1 MERDDV
7 TGTETETDQ
16 PSEGLSG
23 LKAIWANTQQPV
35 APLPWYRRVSPK
47 LAVAGVVV
55 VGLATALVVAAVTG
69 AGAPPRH
76 RIVLADRVGDQVRL
90 PDDGNTQAVRADYE
104 RRMTALRPY
113 RELAVAGYGAAGTTK
128 TTLTVVGLTGS
139 FPEPERELRRYLG
152 RMEGGDVMRETVTEL
167 RDFPAGPLGGELL
180 CAVLVYPSISE
191 TICAWADGSTVG
203 IVTDTTGENE
213 PEELAERTLDIR
225 AAVEVEAEG

>member
-1 MERDDV
+1 M
-7 TGTETETDQ
+7 TETETDQ
-16 PSEGLSG
+16 SSEGLSG

-55 VGLATALVVAAVTG
+55 VGLATALVVAAMTG

-76 RIVLADRVGDQVRL
+76 RIVLADRVGDRVRL

-104 RRMTALRPY
+104 GRMTALRPY
-113 RELAVAGYGAAGTTK
+113 RELAVAGYGDAGTTK
-128 TTLTVVGLTGS
+128 TTLTVVGLVGS
-139 FPEPERELRRYLG
+139 FPEPGRELRKYFG

-167 RDFPAGPLGGELL
+167 QDFPAGPLGGELL
-180 CAVLVYPSISE
+180 CAVLVYPSVSE
-191 TICAWADGSTVG
+191 TTCAWADGSTVG
-203 IVTDTTGENE
+203 IVTDTTGEDE
-213 PEELAERTLDIR
+213 PEELAKRTLDIR